1 MPATRD
7 YGDPSLGIGRSGRR
21 ALAAVAALGLV
32 GAAAMVVSNEM
43 FQFRE
48 DSRAWPRSGAPCPSI
63 APAAVART
71 LALHG
76 LSVRYRV
83 DVEGAEFGRAYGN
96 GDCGM
101 APSGVGWSYAPACR
115 FDAPALVTVRTARGE
130 ATYFLTG
137 LGRAATAF
145 TDTDGAHCYLAP
157 SSGATTS

>member
-7 YGDPSLGIGRSGRR
+7 YGDPRPGVGGSSRR
-21 ALAAVAALGLV
+21 VFAAVVGLGLV
-32 GAAAMVVSNEM
+32 GAAAMVVSNEV

-48 DSRAWPRSGAPCPSI
+48 DSRAWPRTGAPCPAI

-71 LALHG
+71 LAIHG

-83 DVEGAEFGRAYGN
+83 AVEGAEFGRTFGN

-130 ATYFLTG
+130 TYFLTG
-137 LGRAATAF
+137 PGRAATAF
-145 TDTDGAHCYLAP
+145 ADTDGARCYLAP
-157 SSGATTS
+157 SSGGTTS

>member
-1 MPATRD
+1 
-7 YGDPSLGIGRSGRR
+7 
-21 ALAAVAALGLV
+21 LGLV
-32 GAAAMVVSNEM
+32 GAAAMVVSNEL

-48 DSRAWPRSGAPCPSI
+48 DSRAWPRTGAPCPAI

-115 FDAPALVTVRTARGE
+115 FDAPALVTVRTAHGE
-130 ATYFLTG
+130 TYFLTG
-137 LGRAATAF
+137 LGRGATAF
-145 TDTDGAHCYLAP
+145 ASADGAHCYLALDP
-157 SSGATTS
+157 GVATS

>member
-1 MPATRD
+1 MPATRN
-7 YGDPSLGIGRSGRR
+7 YGDPHPRVGRSRR
-21 ALAAVAALGLV
+21 RVWAAVAGLSFV
-32 GAAAMVVSNEM
+32 GATATVVSNEV

-48 DSRAWPRSGAPCPSI
+48 DARAWPRTGAPCPVV

-71 LALHG
+71 LAIHG

-83 DVEGAEFGRAYGN
+83 DVEGAEFGRTFGN

-115 FDAPALVTVRTARGE
+115 FDAPDLVMVRTARGE
-130 ATYFLTG
+130 IYFLTG
-137 LGRAATAF
+137 PGRAATAF
-145 TDTDGAHCYLAP
+145 ADTDGAHCYLAP